1 MELNSLKLA
10 VMDRLAAFM
19 HPVPLCPALDVLVHV
34 IIEITLEMD
43 TMGTKL
49 PMTKSLQFAIG
60 KYVLRS
66 SR

>member
-34 IIEITLEMD
+34 IIEITLEMGI
-43 TMGTKL
+43 MGKL
-49 PMTKSLQFAIG
+49 PVTKSLQFAIG
-60 KYVLRS
+60 EYVLRS

>member
-10 VMDRLAAFM
+10 VMDRLVAFM

-34 IIEITLEMD
+34 IIEITLEMGI
-43 TMGTKL
+43 MGKL
-49 PMTKSLQFAIG
+49 PVTKSLQFAIG
-60 KYVLRS
+60 EYVLRS